1 MTLPHSTS
9 ISVIIPTYKAGPYL
23 RETLASVVE
32 QTLRPQEIIVVDD
45 CSPDNTCEIVEDFAA
60 HAPLPV
66 RLLRMPSNT
75 GGPSGPMNTGVAA
88 ATCDTIA
95 MIDHDDRMLPHKL
108 ERTVPLLAAE
118 QTGLV
123 FAQQG
128 YINAQGELLPPYE
141 KPYQQFP
148 TTQHTFP
155 AATALLD
162 LLRVGYRYGGAGG
175 TIFKKHIWEELKG
188 FRTQYRVRWDYDFA
202 LRATAAGW
210 DVGYLPE
217 IVFQHRLHGSNLEQ
231 SEGGYRAVAES
242 ISIFETLLGELKL
255 SSTEQQALLDRL
267 ALHYQIAANH
277 HKKLGNYAETWK
289 FYRYA
294 LGQSATRAW
303 AIGAMLKFP
312 LAWIKSCIIKK

>member
-1 MTLPHSTS
+1 MTLPHPTT

-45 CSPDNTCEIVEDFAA
+45 CSPDNTCEIVEDFATN
-60 HAPLPV
+60 APLTV
-66 RLLRMPSNT
+66 RLLRMPSNS

-88 ATCDTIA
+88 ATSDIIA

-108 ERTVPLLAAE
+108 ERTVPLLAVE

-148 TTQHTFP
+148 TTEHTFP

-175 TIFKKHIWEELKG
+175 TIF
-188 FRTQYRVRWDYDFA
+188 
-202 LRATAAGW
+202 
-210 DVGYLPE
+210 
-217 IVFQHRLHGSNLEQ
+217 
-231 SEGGYRAVAES
+231 
-242 ISIFETLLGELKL
+242 
-255 SSTEQQALLDRL
+255 
-267 ALHYQIAANH
+267 
-277 HKKLGNYAETWK
+277 
-289 FYRYA
+289 
-294 LGQSATRAW
+294 
-303 AIGAMLKFP
+303 
-312 LAWIKSCIIKK
+312 